1 MTDTEKPEKLAQISR
16 LLDQLAEELPP
27 ETAWAFAAVAKL
39 NDSKGATMFCTNQE
53 TNEQALRVIETAFE
67 SQYLPDSVSEK
78 RLRETR
84 Q

>member
-16 LLDQLAEELPP
+16 LLDQLAEELPLQ
-27 ETAWAFAAVAKL
+27 TAWVFAAVAKIG
-39 NDSKGATMFCTNQE
+39 DTKAATMFCTNQA
-53 TNEQALRVIETAFE
+53 TNEQALSVIETAFE